1 MIVNE
6 MKTFKNGTI
15 KIAEQL
21 MYPKEIISQ
30 IKEATSTTQI
40 SSIMKQARLSSL
52 NSKPIAKRT

>member
-1 MIVNE
+1 
-6 MKTFKNGTI
+6 
-15 KIAEQL
+15 

-52 NSKPIAKRT
+52 NSKPIAKKEHRL